1 MNLNLLLFGVY
12 PYIAGT
18 IFLVGSIIRYDREQY
33 GWTSYSSQ
41 LLASRR
47 YMMWASNLWHV
58 GILML
63 FAGHF
68 VGLLTPAFEW
78 LGFNPIQ
85 HQWVA
90 SSAGITFGILA
101 MIGGLMLLLRRM
113 LNPQVRAAGRKSDLF
128 ILLWLIVTLL
138 LGLVTQATTVPD
150 LIAGNVAN
158 MEVLGGY
165 LKGIATFQPHPA
177 MLAGIPL
184 IYKVHMF
191 FGMTMFLL
199 FPFTRLV
206 HIWTVPFNYLVRP
219 YELVRA
225 KQRSI

>member
-47 YMMWASNLWHV
+47 YMLWASNLWHV

-68 VGLLTPAFEW
+68 VGLLTPVFEW
-78 LGFNPIQ
+78 LGFSPIQ

-90 SSAGITFGILA
+90 SSAGITFGTLA

-113 LNPQVRAAGRKSDLF
+113 LNSQVRAAGRKSDLF

-177 MLAGIPL
+177 MLVGIPL
-184 IYKVHMF
+184 IYKIHMF